1 MWSSRSHLRVNNKDQ
16 CSGTSEDHFIIKRG
30 LEKVDLSRKVPDLEA
45 DEGAA
50 GHVLSAD
57 LVGALQEQGLAGGHL
72 VENHLLD
79 GRLPAPAETH
89 QQDTRLDLG
98 ARKVAEALPCTGE
111 EERQRSQRG
120 NIKESKQM
128 DLGSTFPAVL
138 ESSCTEDAAVLF
150 WGSMPCSKTLGN
162 MERAGLWDQSRD
174 QFRLLRSTINREYDL
189 HVTGQKLHLCVIFT
203 KSKITHSKKDE
214 CNFTTWTY

>member
-1 MWSSRSHLRVNNKDQ
+1 MRFGLEQLPYIRNVWSSPSHLGVNNEDQ
-16 CSGTSEDHFIIKRG
+16 RSGASEDHFIIKRG

-98 ARKVAEALPCTGE
+98 AQKVAEA
-111 EERQRSQRG
+111 Q
-120 NIKESKQM
+120 
-128 DLGSTFPAVL
+128 
-138 ESSCTEDAAVLF
+138 SCT
-150 WGSMPCSKTLGN
+150 
-162 MERAGLWDQSRD
+162 
-174 QFRLLRSTINREYDL
+174 
-189 HVTGQKLHLCVIFT
+189 
-203 KSKITHSKKDE
+203 
-214 CNFTTWTY
+214 